1 VSKNRRTA
9 AAKVTTEIN
18 IHLEH
23 PFTTVY
29 ITLPSFVCPLVTKQA
44 IRLDYKQEQNT
55 ANKETNMAG
64 VTCVVG
70 SASLR
75 KSWKPPK
82 TEACCRAWAIFLAQE
97 LNCDHD
103 QSDSFHWR

>member
-23 PFTTVY
+23 PSTTVY
-29 ITLPSFVCPLVTKQA
+29 ITLPSFVCLLVTKRA
-44 IRLDYKQEQNT
+44 ITLEYKQVQNT
-55 ANKETNMAG
+55 ANKETNMAD
-64 VTCVVG
+64 VTRVVG
-70 SASLR
+70 SVSLS

-82 TEACCRAWAIFLAQE
+82 TEASCRAWAIFLAQA

-103 QSDSFHWR
+103 QSDSFYWR

>member
-29 ITLPSFVCPLVTKQA
+29 ITLLSFLCPLVTNQA
-44 IRLDYKQEQNT
+44 ITLDYKQEQNT
-55 ANKETNMAG
+55 ANKETNMTD
-64 VTCVVG
+64 VTRV
-70 SASLR
+70 SLR

-103 QSDSFHWR
+103 QSDSFYWR